1 MRLSEVAITVLR
13 VSAQRAAWSRIA
25 PTALI
30 FSSLKHDQP
39 MNDMTVGAVL
49 KRMGPADLA
58 PHGFWASFRNRAA
71 ELTDAPNHVA
81 LNMRGALDR
90 KQSRSRVS
98 AAGVI
103 FTANRKRHYN
113 HACPIRSLANCR
125 RSLVI
130 PSPATAYS
138 CMLRT
143 AILRASAGR
152 FFKKI
157 TPTFRSCSHW

>member
-1 MRLSEVAITVLR
+1 MPAARMKTSKPHRVPLSEAAITVLR

-30 FSSLKHDQP
+30 FSSLKRDQP

-58 PHGFWASFRNRAA
+58 PHGFRASFRDRAA

-90 KQSRSRVS
+90 KQSRSRV
-98 AAGVI
+98 
-103 FTANRKRHYN
+103 TA
-113 HACPIRSLANCR
+113 R
-125 RSLVI
+125 RLFEN
-130 PSPATAYS
+130 
-138 CMLRT
+138 
-143 AILRASAGR
+143 GR
-152 FFKKI
+152 FG
-157 TPTFRSCSHW
+157 RLL